1 MALLYPWA
9 TKEYILHNMSLG
21 QLIMYFNLGMKYKY
35 PDPDEEEHPSYD
47 MLKNARDE
55 MRKLGLLDEAQ
66 PDENTVKEQLRQQYG
81 EID

>member
-1 MALLYPWA
+1 
-9 TKEYILHNMSLG
+9 
-21 QLIMYFNLGMKYKY
+21 MYFNLGMKYKY